1 MDPVIQLSGA
11 ACISSV
17 LKRIEP
23 AGRRRLMAHVVG
35 AGFGVH
41 AALDVLRELRILVR
55 LVGGKVVPNRGV
67 VVMGEKIGPR

>member
-1 MDPVIQLSGA
+1 
-11 ACISSV
+11 
-17 LKRIEP
+17 
-23 AGRRRLMAHVVG
+23 MAHVVG